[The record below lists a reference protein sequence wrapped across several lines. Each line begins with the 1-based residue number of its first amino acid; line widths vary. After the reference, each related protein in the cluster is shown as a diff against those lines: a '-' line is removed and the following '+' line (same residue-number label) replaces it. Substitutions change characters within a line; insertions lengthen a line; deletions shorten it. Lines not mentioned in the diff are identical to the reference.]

1 MASWLPHYVAVLTKI
16 RNGWLPDGWH
26 MDDSEGVC
34 PRIIFMYVP
43 DHAGL
48 AINERADSLAS
59 FSKTPVS
66 FQLYSADI
74 KLLAKKKT

>member
-1 MASWLPHYVAVLTKI
+1 
-16 RNGWLPDGWH
+16 